1 MKSGLVGLA
10 TRVGLVRR
18 VTSVVIAAT
27 AAILVSGC
35 RQSRNVQFAR
45 LVERAASWS
54 AAAQFATE
62 MGRAGKVPSAYI
74 RDLSRHG
81 SEEGIALRSKI
92 GDLDDA
98 PPAMKSEGAEL
109 CERLA
114 SSLQA
119 ASAGDREPD
128 VDELRRIE
136 GRLRAL
142 AQNAREGAQPPR
154 RSAR

>member
-1 MKSGLVGLA
+1 MKSGPVGLVS
-10 TRVGLVRR
+10 RVGLVGR
-18 VTSVVIAAT
+18 VTSVVIAVT
-27 AAILVSGC
+27 AAILASGC
-35 RQSRNVQFAR
+35 RQSPNVQFAR
-45 LVERAASWS
+45 LVEQAASWS

-62 MGRAGKVPSAYI
+62 MGRAGKVPSAY
-74 RDLSRHG
+74 RHG
-81 SEEGIALRSKI
+81 SEEAIALRSNI

-136 GRLRAL
+136 ARLRAL

>member
-1 MKSGLVGLA
+1 MKSGPVGLVSRVGLVG
-10 TRVGLVRR
+10 RVGLVRR
-18 VTSVVIAAT
+18 VTSVVIAVT
-27 AAILVSGC
+27 AAILASGC
-35 RQSRNVQFAR
+35 RQSPNVQFAR

-81 SEEGIALRSKI
+81 SEEAIALRSKI

-119 ASAGDREPD
+119 ASAGDRRTEA
-128 VDELRRIE
+128 
-136 GRLRAL
+136 RLRAP